1 MDLLSGYIEEL
12 KQDTYIDEFNVKD
25 KQMMLPG
32 IKHKW
37 AGRQVRAKIKIKELF
52 HKRRKLISEL
62 TDKLIAESPV
72 TLSKP
77 VAENKVKETESV
89 VTINKSISNLEIVIE
104 FLEKTDKTL
113 SSMTFD
119 IRNLTELMK
128 LELQ

>member
-1 MDLLSGYIEEL
+1 MDLLS
-12 KQDTYIDEFNVKD
+12 DYIDELIQDAHIDELNIRD

-37 AGRQVRAKIKIKELF
+37 AGRQVRAKIKLSDLYRNR
-52 HKRRKLISEL
+52 KRVISQL
-62 TDKLIAESPV
+62 TDKLLEESPI

-77 VAENKVKETESV
+77 VAENKVKGTSSV
-89 VTINKSISNLEIVIE
+89 VEIDTQIQQIKLIIE
-104 FLEKTDKTL
+104 FLEKTDRTL

-119 IRNLTELMK
+119 IRNLTEIMK

>member
-1 MDLLSGYIEEL
+1 M
-12 KQDTYIDEFNVKD
+12 
-25 KQMMLPG
+25 
-32 IKHKW
+32 
-37 AGRQVRAKIKIKELF
+37 F

>member
-1 MDLLSGYIEEL
+1 
-12 KQDTYIDEFNVKD
+12 
-25 KQMMLPG
+25 
-32 IKHKW
+32 
-37 AGRQVRAKIKIKELF
+37 
-52 HKRRKLISEL
+52 
-62 TDKLIAESPV
+62 
-72 TLSKP
+72 